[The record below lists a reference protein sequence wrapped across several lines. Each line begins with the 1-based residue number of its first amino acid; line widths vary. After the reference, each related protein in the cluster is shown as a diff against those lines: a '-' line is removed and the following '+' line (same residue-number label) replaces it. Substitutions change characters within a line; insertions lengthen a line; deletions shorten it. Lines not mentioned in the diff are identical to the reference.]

1 MTDIDDKIGDKID
14 AEVQRCYRELLGA
27 PRDQPIDMRRR
38 LVEEDGFSSLQLVS
52 FVTTVCEE
60 TGLPLTVLTEQDIA
74 RMKTANDI
82 VAIIRTALEAGR
94 TA

>member
-1 MTDIDDKIGDKID
+1 MTEIDDRIDDGID
-14 AEVQRCYRELLGA
+14 AKVERCYRELLGA

-38 LVEEDGFSSLQLVS
+38 LIEEDGFSSLQLVS
-52 FVTTVCEE
+52 FVTTVCDE
-60 TGLPLTVLTEQDIA
+60 TGLPLTALTEQDIA

-82 VAIIRTALEAGR
+82 VAIVRTALEAGR

>member
-1 MTDIDDKIGDKID
+1 MTDIEDEID
-14 AEVQRCYRELLGA
+14 AKVERCYRELLGA

-38 LVEEDGFSSLQLVS
+38 LIEEDGFSSLQLVS
-52 FVTTVCEE
+52 FVTTVCDE